1 VTQTVT
7 FTDTSSGSI
16 TNWVW
21 SFGDGG
27 SVTNASNASV
37 NHAYSVVGTNTV
49 SLVVKGAGGTS
60 TNMRVNYIVVK
71 SKPVLGKPVLSGGN
85 LVLSGVN
92 GPAGQQYRILSTT
105 NVALPL
111 VNWTPVYTNTFNA
124 DGSYGYTNSTPGSK
138 VDFLLL
144 VSP

>member
-1 VTQTVT
+1 
-7 FTDTSSGSI
+7 
-16 TNWVW
+16 
-21 SFGDGG
+21 
-27 SVTNASNASV
+27 
-37 NHAYSVVGTNTV
+37 
-49 SLVVKGAGGTS
+49 
-60 TNMRVNYIVVK
+60 
-71 SKPVLGKPVLSGGN
+71 VLSGGN